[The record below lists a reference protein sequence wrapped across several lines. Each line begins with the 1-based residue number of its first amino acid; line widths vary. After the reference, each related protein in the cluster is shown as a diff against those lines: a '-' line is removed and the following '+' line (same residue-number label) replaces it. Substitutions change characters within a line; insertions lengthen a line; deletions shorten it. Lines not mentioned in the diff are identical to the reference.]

1 MLGDECRG
9 CLRCPGAPST
19 VSSFFRP
26 PFLIDIASQG
36 KSILLI
42 HRYVE
47 EVVSIAEA
55 SLGGLRG
62 RSALL
67 IGPEE
72 YRRPYSAMLHRA
84 EMKYIYQEDSHL
96 AIPSII
102 PNIQLLM
109 HLPVSST
116 LSFPTPQITASA
128 IAQGCIGR
136 RSPLLIFDLAESTSI
151 EELAGLLPAVCLYT
165 PDDLRKI
172 LRADQVHI

>member
-1 MLGDECRG
+1 M
-9 CLRCPGAPST
+9 
-19 VSSFFRP
+19 
-26 PFLIDIASQG
+26 
-36 KSILLI
+36 I
-42 HRYVE
+42 HRSVE

-72 YRRPYSAMLHRA
+72 HRRPYSAMLHRE
-84 EMKYIYQEDSHL
+84 EMKYIYQEDNHV
-96 AIPSII
+96 AVASII

-116 LSFPTPQITASA
+116 PLLPTSQITASS

-136 RSPLLIFDLAESTSI
+136 HSPLLMFDLAESTSI

-172 LRADQVHI
+172 LRKDQVHI